1 MAKASVRIGDT
12 GQPTEIVRTG
22 EARGAA
28 EAGVELQG
36 SAGEQFAFGLL
47 DAAVESMGGQRRDG
61 QHEMVRQVVRSIQT
75 GDHLLVQAGTGTG
88 KSLAYLI
95 PLIAHALQSNKP
107 SLVSTATLALQAQ
120 IVSRDLPRLLE
131 SISGMLPRPV
141 KVALVKGRSNYV
153 CRHKLQGGFPSE
165 EPSEGQLFAL
175 GEDTSVV
182 HPAGASSGPGSQLGR
197 EVVRLRDWAEETE
210 TGDRDEL
217 TPGVSDRA
225 WRQVSVTS
233 MECLGAQKCP
243 LALECFSEL
252 AKVRGAEA
260 DLIVTN
266 HAMLAISA
274 FEGLAVL
281 PEYDVVVVDEAHELQ
296 DRVTGAVSG
305 QLSVQMIHVAASSAR
320 KNTGISAEALN
331 SAATYL
337 EAAIDGLPSGLLAS
351 GLNEAQLMAL
361 DQVRD
366 ACRTALSDSKADS
379 GNAADG
385 GRQMA
390 RSRIT
395 LILELAERL
404 LVARAAG
411 EVVWISRPSG
421 FTPQQGYSPP
431 DESAPALINIAPLS
445 VADKLREGLFA
456 EHTVVLTSATLA
468 IGAAFDPAA
477 AGLGLL
483 GPGAPSWNGADV
495 GSPFNYAKQGM
506 LYVAAHLAKPERGTS
521 AEQLDELEALICAS
535 GGGALCLFSSR
546 RAAEDAADALR
557 PRLAVDVL
565 CQGESSMAALVKQFA
580 AEPDTCLFGTMSL
593 WQGVDVQ
600 GASCRLV
607 VIDRI
612 PFPRPDDPLMTAR
625 SRAIAKAGG
634 NGFMSVS
641 ATHAAIRLAQGAGR
655 LIRSSTDRG
664 VVAVLDSRLATARY
678 GGFLRAALPPFWP
691 TTDRALVMSALERLR
706 HEKETAQ

>member
-1 MAKASVRIGDT
+1 M
-12 GQPTEIVRTG
+12 
-22 EARGAA
+22 A
-28 EAGVELQG
+28 EAAARNVKTA
-36 SAGEQFAFGLL
+36 AGEQFALELL
-47 DAAVESMGGQRRDG
+47 DAAVDAMGGQRRDG
-61 QHEMVRQVVRSIQT
+61 QHEMVRRVVASIDT

-95 PLIAHALQSNKP
+95 PLIAHALKSDKP

-120 IVSRDLPRLLE
+120 IVGRDLPRLLE

-153 CRHKLQGGFPSE
+153 CKHKLQGGFPSE

-175 GEDTSVV
+175 GEDTGVI

-281 PEYDVVVVDEAHELQ
+281 PEYGIVVVDEAHELQ

-320 KNTGISAEALN
+320 KNTGISVEALN
-331 SAATYL
+331 SAAAYL
-337 EAAIDGLPSGLLAS
+337 EAALDGLPSGLLAS
-351 GLNEAQLMAL
+351 GLNEQQLTAI

-366 ACRTALSDSKADS
+366 ACRTALSDSKGDAS
-379 GNAADG
+379 NAGDG

-390 RSRIT
+390 RSRLM

-404 LVARAAG
+404 RVAREAG
-411 EVVWISRPSG
+411 EVVWLSRPSG
-421 FTPQQGYSPP
+421 FTPQQGYSAP

-445 VADKLREGLFA
+445 VAGRLREGLFA
-456 EHTVVLTSATLA
+456 DHTVVLTSATLA
-468 IGAAFDPAA
+468 IGAAFEPAA
-477 AGLGLL
+477 GGLGLL
-483 GPGAPSWNGADV
+483 GSGAPSWTGADV
-495 GSPFNYAKQGM
+495 GSPFDYAKQGM

-521 AEQLDELEALICAS
+521 VEQLDELEALIRAS

-546 RAAEDAADALR
+546 RAAEDAAEVLR
-557 PRLAVDVL
+557 PRLDVDVL
-565 CQGESSMAALVKQFA
+565 CQGESSMAALVKQFE

-600 GASCRLV
+600 GSSCRLV

-625 SRAIAKAGG
+625 SRAVAKAGG

-655 LIRSSTDRG
+655 LIRSSSDRG

-691 TTDRALVMSALERLR
+691 TTDRALVIGALQRLAEASR
-706 HEKETAQ
+706 SQP

>member
-1 MAKASVRIGDT
+1 M
-12 GQPTEIVRTG
+12 
-22 EARGAA
+22 A
-28 EAGVELQG
+28 EAAAQNVGTAL
-36 SAGEQFAFGLL
+36 GEQFALELL
-47 DAAVESMGGQRRDG
+47 DAAVDAMGGQRRDG
-61 QHEMVRQVVRSIQT
+61 QHEMVRRVVSSINT

-95 PLIAHALQSNKP
+95 PLIAHALESEKP

-120 IVSRDLPRLLE
+120 IVGRDLPRLLE
-131 SISGMLPRPV
+131 SISAMLPRPV

-153 CRHKLQGGFPSE
+153 CKHKLQGGFPSE

-175 GEDTSVV
+175 GEDTSVI
-182 HPAGASSGPGSQLGR
+182 HPVGASSGSSSQLGR
-197 EVVRLRDWAEETE
+197 EVVRLRDWAEDTE

-225 WRQVSVTS
+225 WHQVSVTS

-260 DLIVTN
+260 DLVVTN

-320 KNTGISAEALN
+320 KNTGISMETLN
-331 SAATYL
+331 SAAGYL
-337 EAAIDGLPSGLLAS
+337 EAALDGLPSGLLPS
-351 GLNEAQLMAL
+351 GLNEQQLTAI

-366 ACRTALSDSKADS
+366 ACRTALSDSKGDA
-379 GNAADG
+379 GNADG

-390 RSRIT
+390 RSRLT

-404 LVARAAG
+404 LVAREAG
-411 EVVWISRPSG
+411 EVVWLSRPGG
-421 FTPQQGYSPP
+421 FTPQQGYSVP

-445 VADKLREGLFA
+445 VAGRLREGLFA
-456 EHTVVLTSATLA
+456 DHTVVLTSATLA
-468 IGAAFDPAA
+468 VGAAFEPVAG
-477 AGLGLL
+477 GLGLL
-483 GPGAPSWNGADV
+483 GPGAPSWTGADV
-495 GSPFNYAKQGM
+495 GSPFDYAKQGM

-521 AEQLDELEALICAS
+521 AEQLDELEALIRAS

-546 RAAEDAADALR
+546 RAAEDAAEALR
-557 PRLAVDVL
+557 SRLEVVVL
-565 CQGESSMAALVKQFA
+565 CQGESSMAALVKQFE

-625 SRAIAKAGG
+625 SRAVAKAGG
-634 NGFMSVS
+634 NGFMSIS
-641 ATHAAIRLAQGAGR
+641 ATHAAVRLAQGAGR
-655 LIRSSTDRG
+655 LIRSSSDKG

-691 TTDRALVMSALERLR
+691 TTNRALVMSALQRLA
-706 HEKETAQ
+706 EAGKPEA

>member
-1 MAKASVRIGDT
+1 M
-12 GQPTEIVRTG
+12 
-22 EARGAA
+22 A
-28 EAGVELQG
+28 EAAARNVKTA
-36 SAGEQFAFGLL
+36 AGEQFALELL
-47 DAAVESMGGQRRDG
+47 DAAVDAMGGQQRDG
-61 QHEMVRQVVRSIQT
+61 QHEMVRRVVASIDT

-95 PLIAHALQSNKP
+95 PLIAHALESDKP

-120 IVSRDLPRLLE
+120 IVGRDLPRLLE
-131 SISGMLPRPV
+131 SISAMLPRPV

-153 CRHKLQGGFPSE
+153 CKHKLQGGFPSE

-175 GEDTSVV
+175 GEDTSVI
-182 HPAGASSGPGSQLGR
+182 HPVGASSGSSSQLGR
-197 EVVRLRDWAEETE
+197 EVVRLRDWAEDTE

-260 DLIVTN
+260 DLVVTN

-320 KNTGISAEALN
+320 KNTGISMETLN
-331 SAATYL
+331 SAAGYL
-337 EAAIDGLPSGLLAS
+337 EAALGGLPSGLLPS
-351 GLNEAQLMAL
+351 GLNEQQLTAI

-366 ACRTALSDSKADS
+366 ACRTALSDSKGDA
-379 GNAADG
+379 GNADG

-390 RSRIT
+390 RSRLT

-404 LVARAAG
+404 LVAREAG
-411 EVVWISRPSG
+411 EVVWLSRPGG
-421 FTPQQGYSPP
+421 FTPQQGYSVP

-445 VADKLREGLFA
+445 VAGRLREGLFA
-456 EHTVVLTSATLA
+456 DHTVVLTSATLA
-468 IGAAFDPAA
+468 VGAAFEPAA
-477 AGLGLL
+477 GGLGLL
-483 GPGAPSWNGADV
+483 GPGAPSWTGADV
-495 GSPFNYAKQGM
+495 GSPFDYAKQGM

-521 AEQLDELEALICAS
+521 AEQLDELEALIRAS

-546 RAAEDAADALR
+546 RAAEDAAEALR
-557 PRLAVDVL
+557 SRLEVVVL
-565 CQGESSMAALVKQFA
+565 CQGESSMAALVKQFE

-625 SRAIAKAGG
+625 SRAVAKAGG
-634 NGFMSVS
+634 NGFMSIS
-641 ATHAAIRLAQGAGR
+641 ATHAAVRLAQGAGR
-655 LIRSSTDRG
+655 LIRSSSDKG

-691 TTDRALVMSALERLR
+691 TTDRALVMSALQRLA
-706 HEKETAQ
+706 EAGKPEA